1 MSEMAQNTDHT
12 ATLVTVDS
20 LVANEFEVELEGE
33 TLPGVFRVSGLVTF
47 KLDGDDEHHASR
59 TNSPILLS
67 KMVQRDGNSVFNKWL
82 RETAN
87 AKSGE
92 PRPRRTLA
100 VVAIDDGVE
109 TRRWTISGAWIQEVR
124 YSDFDSAS
132 SAMVEEIVTIQ
143 FDSLQEHWSATTDL
157 E

>member
-1 MSEMAQNTDHT
+1 MSEMAQHSDHT
-12 ATLVTVDS
+12 TTLVTVDS

-33 TLPGVFRVSGLVTF
+33 SLPGVFRVSGLVTF

-59 TNSPILLS
+59 VTAPIIIS
-67 KMVQRDGNSVFNKWL
+67 KMVQRDGNTVFNKWI
-82 RETAN
+82 RETVS
-87 AKSGE
+87 AKPGDT
-92 PRPRRTLA
+92 RPRRTLA

-109 TRRWTISGAWIQEVR
+109 TRRWTISGAWIKEVR

-132 SAMVEEIVTIQ
+132 STMVEEIVTIH
-143 FDSLQEHWSATTDL
+143 FDSLDEQWSAMSDL

>member
-1 MSEMAQNTDHT
+1 MSEMTQNTDDM

-33 TLPGVFRVSGLVTF
+33 ILPGVFRVSGLVTF

-59 TNSPILLS
+59 TNSPIILS
-67 KMVQRDGNSVFNKWL
+67 KMVQRDGNTAFNKWL
-82 RETAN
+82 RETVS
-87 AKSGE
+87 AKSGQ

-109 TRRWTISGAWIQEVR
+109 TRRWTISGAWIQQVR

-132 SAMVEEIVTIQ
+132 SAMVEEIVTIH
-143 FDSLQEHWSATTDL
+143 FDGLQEQWPATPGL